1 MRTPVRQVFRR
12 VEKHRREI
20 RVRGRSRINKND
32 RAMCRYRNDVS
43 RNTITVVWHQ
53 RQKLY
58 RCPRQ
63 HGARARSVQ
72 SALVTGNVDFAFSI
86 RMNLTKKVHLVII
99 IYDLFQITTQLNY
112 DLLRTLKFI
121 KRHNFTLPRKLPNR
135 ESTCVANSKIFQ
147 IHNQRAQSLRLRSAI
162 ISIINRSA
170 RAWRIHRRWRARTS
184 CIHRSPYVAFI
195 FTGFYRRDCREESK
209 LRRGQRP
216 FALFVRFAAA
226 NHVSHACR
234 YARESRG
241 SIAREIAN

>member
-121 KRHNFTLPRKLPNR
+121 N
-135 ESTCVANSKIFQ
+135 V
-147 IHNQRAQSLRLRSAI
+147 I
-162 ISIINRSA
+162 ISRYLVSFLTENQLALRIQKYFKYTISERNR
-170 RAWRIHRRWRARTS
+170 
-184 CIHRSPYVAFI
+184 C
-195 FTGFYRRDCREESK
+195 D
-209 LRRGQRP
+209 
-216 FALFVRFAAA
+216 
-226 NHVSHACR
+226 
-234 YARESRG
+234 
-241 SIAREIAN
+241 